1 MTLDYLHIERPIVR
15 LVNEHKKELGFQ
27 LLKMDSDLA
36 GVAGRHS
43 TSMIVGDYF
52 GHTDLSGFDIAERYR
67 LEKITCSSKVSNGSA
82 ETIYRNTGPVL
93 KMAEVEIAGMVF
105 DRLSRPVVENPVTGR
120 IGVGISVDDRGG
132 LYATANM
139 CLALS
144 GKIIRYRFH

>member
-15 LVNEHKKELGFQ
+15 LVNEHNKELSLQ
-27 LLKMDSDLA
+27 LLKMDLDLA

-52 GHTDLSGFDIAERYR
+52 GHTDLSGFDIADRYR
-67 LEKITCSSKVSNGSA
+67 LEKITCSSRVSNGST

-93 KMAEVEIAGMVF
+93 EMAEVEIAGMVF
-105 DRLSRPVVENPVTGR
+105 DRLSRSVVEHPVARR

-132 LYATANM
+132 LYATANV
-139 CLALS
+139 C
-144 GKIIRYRFH
+144 